1 VNRKPLRVVPIGM
14 NKPAVGAV
22 VLALVAAAAAAQP
35 PSAAKPEPAAP
46 LRGDTWAAT
55 QRAGRGTVTLVYYYP
70 LEGFAYLDGSG
81 KVSGVMIELMDQFR
95 SYLKN
100 VRNVDVTYRHVPFDD
115 FPRFYAAVREGQG
128 GVIGLAG
135 TTITEERKKEV
146 TFGPP
151 FFSSMPVLVTNA
163 AVPEVTKRDRIPTE
177 LAGFTAL
184 AFRGT
189 TLDALTRKYKTEHW
203 PTLDVESVSTF
214 HEITDRLSRDPKAF
228 AFLDLNVFWVQRKAG
243 ARIKRH
249 RAADG
254 AREEFGFTMP
264 LGSDWAAPLAE
275 FFASGGGY
283 RNSRAYRQLL
293 IKHLGVDLK
302 ELFEATGG
310 R

>member
-1 VNRKPLRVVPIGM
+1 M
-14 NKPAVGAV
+14 NKLMIGVGLAV
-22 VLALVAAAAAAQP
+22 VAAAASAQP
-35 PSAAKPEPAAP
+35 TAAP
-46 LRGDTWAAT
+46 VGEPPAVLRGDGWAAT
-55 QRAGRGTVTLVYYYP
+55 QRAGRGTVTLAYYYP
-70 LEGFAYLDGSG
+70 LEGFVNVDKSG
-81 KVSGVMIELMDQFR
+81 KVSGVMIELMDQFK

-100 VRNVDVTYRHVPFDD
+100 VRNVDVDYRHVAYDD

-151 FFSSMPVLVTNA
+151 FFSSMPVLVTNV
-163 AVPEVTKRDRIPTE
+163 AVPDVTSRERIPTE

-189 TLDALTRKYKTEHW
+189 TLDDLTRRFKAERW
-203 PTLDVESVSTF
+203 PSLAVESVPTF

-254 AREEFGFTMP
+254 PHEEFGFTMP
-264 LGSDWAAPLAE
+264 LGSDWAAPLAD

-302 ELFEATGG
+302 ELFEATG

>member
-1 VNRKPLRVVPIGM
+1 MNHQSRRFVPIGM
-14 NKPAVGAV
+14 SKPAVGAV
-22 VLALVAAAAAAQP
+22 VLALVAVVATAQP

-55 QRAGRGTVTLVYYYP
+55 QRAGHGTVTLVYYYP
-70 LEGFAYLDGSG
+70 LEGFVNVDGSG
-81 KVSGVMIELMDQFR
+81 KVSGVMIELMEQFR

-100 VRNVDVTYRHVPFDD
+100 VRNVDVDYRHVPYDD
-115 FPRFYAAVREGQG
+115 FSRFYAAVREAQG

-135 TTITEERKKEV
+135 TTITEERKKEI

-163 AVPEVTKRDRIPTE
+163 AVPDVTSRDRIPAE

-189 TLDALTRKYKTEHW
+189 TLDTLTRRFKAERW
-203 PTLDVESVSTF
+203 PGLAVESVGTF
-214 HEITDRLSRDPKAF
+214 QEITDRLSRDPKAF

-264 LGSDWAAPLAE
+264 LGSDWAAPLAD
-275 FFASGGGY
+275 FFATGGGY

-293 IKHLGVDLK
+293 IKHLGVDIK
-302 ELFEATGG
+302 ELFEATGA

>member
-1 VNRKPLRVVPIGM
+1 VNRKPLSVVPIGM

-22 VLALVAAAAAAQP
+22 VLALVAAAASAQP
-35 PSAAKPEPAAP
+35 PSAAKPESAAP

-70 LEGFAYLDGSG
+70 LEGFAYLDESG
-81 KVSGVMIELMDQFR
+81 KVSGVMIELMDQFK

-163 AVPEVTKRDRIPTE
+163 AVPEVTSRERVPTE

-189 TLDALTRKYKTEHW
+189 TLDALTRRFKAERW
-203 PTLDVESVSTF
+203 PNLNVESVATF

-275 FFASGGGY
+275 FFAAGGGY

>member
-1 VNRKPLRVVPIGM
+1 MVTAVGSAQTTAAPSEP
-14 NKPAVGAV
+14 PAV
-22 VLALVAAAAAAQP
+22 
-35 PSAAKPEPAAP
+35 

-55 QRAGRGTVTLVYYYP
+55 QRAGRGTVTLAYYYP
-70 LEGFAYLDGSG
+70 LEGFAYLDDQGR
-81 KVSGVMIELMDQFR
+81 VAGVMIELMDQFK

-100 VRNVDVTYRHVPFDD
+100 VRNVDVEYRHVPYDD

-128 GVIGLAG
+128 GVVGLAG
-135 TTITEERKKEV
+135 TTINEERKKEI

-163 AVPEVTKRDRIPTE
+163 AVPDVTSRERIPTE

-189 TLDALTRKYKTEHW
+189 TLDALTRKYKAERW
-203 PTLDVESVSTF
+203 PTLNVESVGTF

-228 AFLDLNVFWVQRKAG
+228 AFLDLNVFWVQRKGG

-254 AREEFGFTMP
+254 PREDFGFTMP
-264 LGSDWAAPLAE
+264 LGSDWAAPLAD
-275 FFASGGGY
+275 FFATGGGY

-293 IKHLGVDLK
+293 IKHLGVDIK
-302 ELFEATGG
+302 ELFEATG

>member
-1 VNRKPLRVVPIGM
+1 MKPARDLVVPTGM
-14 NKPAVGAV
+14 NKVMVGV
-22 VLALVAAAAAAQP
+22 GLAMVSAAALAQSAPAPATAP
-35 PSAAKPEPAAP
+35 PTV
-46 LRGDTWAAT
+46 LRCDTWAAT

-70 LEGFAYLDGSG
+70 LEGFVDVDGSG
-81 KVSGVMIELMDQFR
+81 KVSGVMIELMEQFR

-100 VRNVDVTYRHVPFDD
+100 VRNVDVDYRHVPYDD

-163 AVPEVTKRDRIPTE
+163 AVPDVTSRERVPTE

-189 TLDALTRKYKTEHW
+189 TLAALTQRFKAERW
-203 PTLDVESVSTF
+203 PALTVETVPTF
-214 HEITDRLSRDPKAF
+214 QEITDRLSRDPKAF

-254 AREEFGFTMP
+254 PHEEFGFTMP
-264 LGSDWAAPLAE
+264 LGSDWAAPLAD
-275 FFASGGGY
+275 FFAAGGGY

-302 ELFEATGG
+302 ELFEATG